1 MKSEEINLEKVL
13 CELYKLKYEIA
24 SLILELEEIKNV

>member
-1 MKSEEINLEKVL
+1 MKSEETNLEKVL
-13 CELYKLKYEIA
+13 CELYKLKCEIA

>member
-1 MKSEEINLEKVL
+1 MKAKEINLEKIL
-13 CELYKLKYEIA
+13 CELYKLKYEIT